1 MRKVFLAAALVLLA
15 SSFATGQTS
24 CTLITTTEFIPNL
37 QLGQPVHYDL
47 EACCGTKPYVF
58 AVTGGTLEAG
68 LFLTPHGGLRGVPLE
83 TGDNTVYITV
93 TDAAGCMNTTAYP
106 VRVCPDPSC

>member
-1 MRKVFLAAALVLLA
+1 MRKVFLAAALVLLV

-24 CTLITTTEFIPNL
+24 CLFIITTEYVPDL
-37 QLGQPVHYDL
+37 HLGQPVHYNI

-68 LFLTPHGGLRGVPLE
+68 LFLTPSGGLRGVPLE
-83 TGDNTVYITV
+83 TGDNTVYITA
-93 TDAAGCMNTTAYP
+93 TDAAGCTNTTAYP
-106 VRVCPDPSC
+106 IRVVSP